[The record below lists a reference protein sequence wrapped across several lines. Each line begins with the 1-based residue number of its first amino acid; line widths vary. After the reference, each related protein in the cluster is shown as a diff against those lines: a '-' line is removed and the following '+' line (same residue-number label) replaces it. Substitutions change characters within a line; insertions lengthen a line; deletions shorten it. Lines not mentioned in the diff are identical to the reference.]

1 VLDQLAN
8 YPTNKLANSKVWLA
22 LALVAIAGALI
33 VLPLTSAVVVIGG
46 ALAVIAL
53 LRWHELALYALIFAV
68 PFGSWFPIPIS
79 VGNLTAVDL
88 LVTLVIALWLARM
101 IVYERGIAIELPP
114 LSPAFAIFLF
124 VALLSVTG
132 ALSLQHAAKEFTK
145 WLEMFAVYVYVANN
159 LDATKMRRALV
170 AMFLAGLV
178 EAAIGV
184 YQFWFRVG
192 PEQFELF
199 GRFMRAY
206 GTFEQPNPYAGYLA
220 LIIPIALGIVV
231 AVNRQPSTVN
241 RQPSIVNRQ
250 PSTVNRQPSIVN
262 RQPSTVNRQPS
273 IVNRQPSTVNRQ
285 PSTVNSQPSTVNR
298 QPSTVNRQPSTV
310 NRQQLTVSSKTESTS
325 LFTVRCSLITDYWLL
340 ITGCLALAAMLAAL
354 LMSWSRG
361 AWMGVAAALVITV
374 VVQSRRAFVV
384 SLVIALVLVFIIMLS
399 SLNIIPEAIAAR
411 FSGIGDYFG
420 VFDVRGVKVDDANF
434 AVVQRMAFWQT
445 AWAMFS
451 AHPLLGIGLG
461 NYAVMYPAYAL
472 PFWGEPLGHAHN
484 YYLNVA
490 AEAGLAG
497 LAAYAILW
505 AAAFWRGWRAVRV
518 SHGMWRSVAA
528 GLLGTLVALSIHNG
542 FDNLFVHGMA
552 VQVGIGLG
560 MVEVIQNSKF
570 IIRNSQDAIRNTK
583 YVKRET

>member
-262 RQPSTVNRQPS
+262 R
-273 IVNRQPSTVNRQ
+273 
-285 PSTVNSQPSTVNR
+285 QPSTVNR